1 MKSKPHKKNNLVFN
15 MLYKRFLLVIAS
27 ILIIAIIFGVALFLR
42 SQRYYSEIIY
52 NKQVERL
59 KFVHRDI
66 ESEIETIKR
75 VQYGVLMDE
84 SVDNLRYLYTSSPHF
99 QRYQMIHSMMDQMKS
114 LKNSS
119 RLVSDAAIYFKS
131 IGKVIGS
138 EEINDMEPKAWREM
152 EQKLFQNASTLMTYH
167 NRLIVM
173 EAVTNAQVNPSPDCV
188 LIVELDKRAIEEQLK
203 NALLTDEDMIVL
215 TGGERPFIVASGH
228 EGYSIPIDE
237 AVSGQQVK
245 LADKNFEVIR
255 SESEVLGTR
264 LLWLYVDNSNQVLIG
279 IGLTLLLLFIA
290 IIALIIL
297 SGFLDSY
304 RRVYHPLKLL
314 LEDAFEQVRSGN
326 FKYRI
331 LRYEQAYFAKLY
343 DSFNAMVGQIDFLI
357 EKDLKQQLLISHA
370 QLKHL
375 QAQINPHFMYNSYY
389 LLYRMIKMR
398 DYENSVVFCEHL
410 GKFYEYIT
418 RDGEDEKT
426 LAEEVAHARNYAS
439 IQSFRFKNRVSI
451 EFSELPERWTHTPV
465 PRLILQPLLENAF
478 QYVFE
483 KVSSDT
489 TGLLSISFR
498 ENGEELAIRV
508 ENSGVL
514 DSSTLEHIQS
524 LIEQGNKA
532 GQTTALKNIHKRMQ
546 IYFDGRAGLAVSQ
559 SRLGGLC
566 VEIAIPNG
574 ESEGKP

>member
-1 MKSKPHKKNNLVFN
+1 MNRKPHKKNNLVFN

-27 ILIIAIIFGVALFLR
+27 ILIIAILFGVALFLR

-75 VQYGVLMDE
+75 IQYGVLMDE
-84 SVDNLRYLYTSSPHF
+84 SVDNLRYLYSSSPYF
-99 QRYQMIHSMMDQMKS
+99 LRYQMIHSMMDQMKS

-119 RLVSDAAIYFKS
+119 RLVSDAGVYFKS

-138 EEINDMEPKAWREM
+138 EEINDMEPKAWMEM
-152 EQKLFQNASTLMTYH
+152 EQVLFPNASTLMTYH
-167 NRLIVM
+167 NRLIVL
-173 EAVTNAQVNPSPDCV
+173 EAVTNAQDNPSLDCV

-215 TGGERPFIVASGH
+215 TGGERQFIVASGH
-228 EGYSIPIDE
+228 EGYTLPIDE
-237 AVSGQQVK
+237 AISGQHVK
-245 LADKNFEVIR
+245 LADKKFDVIR

-290 IIALIIL
+290 LIALIVL

-331 LRYEQAYFAKLY
+331 IHHEQTYFAELY
-343 DSFNAMVGQIDFLI
+343 DSFNEMVGQIDFLI

-451 EFSELPERWTHTPV
+451 EFAELPVRWTHTPV

-483 KVSSDT
+483 KVPTDT
-489 TGLLSISFR
+489 AGILSVSFR
-498 ENGEELAIRV
+498 ENGEELVIRV
-508 ENSGVL
+508 ENSGDL
-514 DSSTLEHIQS
+514 DRSALEPIRA
-524 LIEQGNKA
+524 LIEQGSKV
-532 GQTTALKNIHKRMQ
+532 GQTTALRNIHKRMQ
-546 IYFDGRAGLAVSQ
+546 IYFDERAGLSISQ
-559 SRLGGLC
+559 SPLGGLC
-566 VEIAIPNG
+566 VEITIPHG
-574 ESEGKP
+574 ESEGE

>member
-75 VQYGVLMDE
+75 IQYGVLMDE
-84 SVDNLRYLYTSSPHF
+84 SVDNLRYLYSSSPYF
-99 QRYQMIHSMMDQMKS
+99 LRYQMIHSMMDQMKS

-131 IGKVIGS
+131 IGKVIGG
-138 EEINDMEPKAWREM
+138 EEINDMEPNTWMEM
-152 EQKLFQNASTLMTYH
+152 EQVLFPNSSTLMTYH
-167 NRLIVM
+167 NRLIII
-173 EAVTNAQVNPSPDCV
+173 EGVTNAQDNPSLDCV

-215 TGGERPFIVASGH
+215 TGGKRPFIVASGH
-228 EGYSIPIDE
+228 EGYTLPMDE
-237 AVSGQQVK
+237 VISGQRVK
-245 LADKNFEVIR
+245 LADKKFDVIR

-290 IIALIIL
+290 IIAIIVL

-331 LRYEQAYFAKLY
+331 LHYEQTYFAKLY
-343 DSFNAMVGQIDFLI
+343 DSFNEMVGQIDFLI

-398 DYENSVVFCEHL
+398 DYDNSVVFCEHL

-439 IQSFRFKNRVSI
+439 IQSFRFKNRVNI
-451 EFSELPERWTHTPV
+451 EFSELPARWTHKPV

-489 TGLLSISFR
+489 AGILSVSFR
-498 ENGEELAIRV
+498 EHGEELVIRV
-508 ENSGVL
+508 ENSGDL
-514 DSSTLEHIQS
+514 DRSALEHIRT
-524 LIEQGNKA
+524 LIEPGSKA
-532 GQTTALKNIHKRMQ
+532 GQTTALRNIHKRMQ
-546 IYFDGRAGLAVSQ
+546 IYFDERAGLSISQ

-566 VEIAIPNG
+566 VEIVIPNG
-574 ESEGKP
+574 ESEGKS

>member
-75 VQYGVLMDE
+75 IQYGVLMDE
-84 SVDNLRYLYTSSPHF
+84 SVDNLRYLYSSSPYF
-99 QRYQMIHSMMDQMKS
+99 LRYQMIHSMMDQMKS

-131 IGKVIGS
+131 IGKVIGG
-138 EEINDMEPKAWREM
+138 EEINDMEPNTWMEM
-152 EQKLFQNASTLMTYH
+152 EQVLFPNSSTLMTYH
-167 NRLIVM
+167 NRLIVI
-173 EAVTNAQVNPSPDCV
+173 EGVTNAQDNPSLDCV

-215 TGGERPFIVASGH
+215 TGGKRPFIVASGH
-228 EGYSIPIDE
+228 EGYTLPMDE
-237 AVSGQQVK
+237 VISEQRVK
-245 LADKNFEVIR
+245 LADKKFDVIR

-290 IIALIIL
+290 IIAIIVL

-331 LRYEQAYFAKLY
+331 LHYEQTYFAKLY
-343 DSFNAMVGQIDFLI
+343 DSFNEMVGQIDFLI

-398 DYENSVVFCEHL
+398 DYDNSVVFCEHL

-439 IQSFRFKNRVSI
+439 IQSFRFKNRVNI
-451 EFSELPERWTHTPV
+451 EFSELPARWTHTPV

-489 TGLLSISFR
+489 AGILSVSFR
-498 ENGEELAIRV
+498 EHGEELVIRV
-508 ENSGVL
+508 ENSGDL
-514 DSSTLEHIQS
+514 DRSALEHIRT
-524 LIEQGNKA
+524 LIEPGSKA
-532 GQTTALKNIHKRMQ
+532 GQTTALRNIHKRMQ
-546 IYFDGRAGLAVSQ
+546 IYFDERAGLSISQ

-566 VEIAIPNG
+566 VEIVIPNG
-574 ESEGKP
+574 ESEGKS